1 MAKKYSTINF
11 GLVTIPVTI
20 STAVVDNDI
29 SFHQYHKKC
38 LERVMYQK
46 YCSHCKKV
54 LKDTDIIKGY
64 DSDGEQIVFFDRKE
78 LNALKPENDGDI
90 EIVSFIPIKEIDAKY
105 FQKTYFVLPAHKSK
119 AYYLLEQVLEKSK
132 LVALCKLVIHNKFYY
147 AIIRTSHD
155 IFLLTT
161 LFFES
166 EMKEEPEVKSP
177 KLTNKEMELANELV
191 LKMKGHF
198 EPQKYKDEYQVK
210 LSKAIKNKMHGK
222 KVSREK
228 TKKKI
233 EVASLMEALEKS
245 LKK

>member
-11 GLVTIPVTI
+11 SLVTIPVTI

-64 DSDGEQIVFFDRKE
+64 DSLGEQIVFFDRKE

-132 LVALCKLVIHNKFYY
+132 LVTDPASFFRS
-147 AIIRTSHD
+147 IRSVTHSLWT
-155 IFLLTT
+155 I
-161 LFFES
+161 
-166 EMKEEPEVKSP
+166 EV
-177 KLTNKEMELANELV
+177 
-191 LKMKGHF
+191 
-198 EPQKYKDEYQVK
+198 VK
-210 LSKAIKNKMHGK
+210 LP
-222 KVSREK
+222 
-228 TKKKI
+228 
-233 EVASLMEALEKS
+233 
-245 LKK
+245 